1 MSQGSGTRDE
11 FRGERMG
18 GTGRRSRPGEVGAVA
33 VEFALIL
40 PVLLLLL
47 VGTIQFGIVYSQYQ
61 VMEGAAREGAR
72 CAAVQAAGFSDCDP
86 QARVD
91 AALPAGY
98 TRSGPISI
106 SVEGGGTACSEDT
119 VGANVTV
126 SWEQEFNLGILGN
139 LVPGLPDTV
148 TRTVQGTF
156 RCE

>member
-1 MSQGSGTRDE
+1 
-11 FRGERMG
+11 MG
-18 GTGRRSRPGEVGAVA
+18 GAGRRWRPGEVGAVA

-86 QARVD
+86 EDRVD

-126 SWEQEFNLGILGN
+126 SWEQEFSLGILGN

>member
-1 MSQGSGTRDE
+1 M
-11 FRGERMG
+11 
-18 GTGRRSRPGEVGAVA
+18 A

-40 PVLLLLL
+40 PVLLLIL

-72 CAAVQAAGFSDCDP
+72 CAAVQAAGFTDCDP
-86 QARVD
+86 VARVE

-98 TRSGPISI
+98 EIDPGPVTV
-106 SVEGGGTACSEDT
+106 SVGGAPGVCTEDT
-119 VGANVTV
+119 VGENVTV
-126 SWEQEFNLGILGN
+126 SWPQRFSLGLLGN

-148 TRTVQGTF
+148 TRTVEGTF

>member
-1 MSQGSGTRDE
+1 MRQTL
-11 FRGERMG
+11 
-18 GTGRRSRPGEVGAVA
+18 GRRERRESGAVA

-40 PVLLLLL
+40 PVLLLIL

-72 CAAVQAAGFSDCDP
+72 CAAVQAAGFTDCSP
-86 QARVD
+86 VERVD

-98 TRSGPISI
+98 TRSGPVTV
-106 SVEGGGTACSEDT
+106 SVEGGGTACTDAT
-119 VGANVTV
+119 VGENVTV
-126 SWEQEFNLGILGN
+126 SWEQEFSLGLLGN

-148 TRTVQGTF
+148 TRTVTGTF

>member
-1 MSQGSGTRDE
+1 
-11 FRGERMG
+11 MG
-18 GTGRRSRPGEVGAVA
+18 GAGRRWRPGEVGAVA

-72 CAAVQAAGFSDCDP
+72 CAAVKAAGFSGCDP
-86 QARVD
+86 EDRVD

-126 SWEQEFNLGILGN
+126 SWEQEFSLGILGN

>member
-1 MSQGSGTRDE
+1 M
-11 FRGERMG
+11 RMG
-18 GTGRRSRPGEVGAVA
+18 ELGRRRGPGESGAVA

-40 PVLLLLL
+40 PVLLLLV
-47 VGTIQFGIVYSQYQ
+47 VGIIQFGIVYSQYQ

-98 TRSGPISI
+98 TRSGPVQV
-106 SVEGGGTACSEDT
+106 SVEGGGTACTDAT
-119 VGANVTV
+119 VGENVTV
-126 SWEQEFNLGILGN
+126 SWEQEFSLGLLGN

-148 TRTVQGTF
+148 TRTVRGTF

>member
-1 MSQGSGTRDE
+1 MAEILGQ
-11 FRGERMG
+11 RGHWER
-18 GTGRRSRPGEVGAVA
+18 GAVA

-40 PVLLLLL
+40 PVLLMILI
-47 VGTIQFGIVYSQYQ
+47 GTIQFGIVYSEYQ

-72 CAAVQAAGFSDCDP
+72 CAAVQAAGFADCDP
-86 QARVD
+86 VARVD

-98 TRSGPISI
+98 TRTGPVTV
-106 SVEGGGTACSEDT
+106 SVEGGGSTCTDAT
-119 VGANVTV
+119 VGRNVTV
-126 SWEQEFNLGILGN
+126 SWRQEFSLGLLGN

>member
-1 MSQGSGTRDE
+1 MRE
-11 FRGERMG
+11 IP
-18 GTGRRSRPGEVGAVA
+18 GRRCGGESGAVA

-47 VGTIQFGIVYSQYQ
+47 VGTIQFGVVYSEYQ

-86 QARVD
+86 VARVD

-98 TRSGPISI
+98 TRTGPVTV
-106 SVEGGGTACSEDT
+106 SVEGGGAACTEAT
-119 VGANVTV
+119 VGRNVTV
-126 SWEQEFNLGILGN
+126 SWPQEFSLGLLGN

-148 TRTVQGTF
+148 TRTVRGTF

>member
-1 MSQGSGTRDE
+1 MSQGSGARDE
-11 FRGERMG
+11 FRRERMG
-18 GTGRRSRPGEVGAVA
+18 GAGRRWRPGEVGAVA

-72 CAAVQAAGFSDCDP
+72 CAAVQAAGFSDCKPKD
-86 QARVD
+86 RVD

-106 SVEGGGTACSEDT
+106 SVEGGGAACTEET
-119 VGANVTV
+119 VGRNVTV
-126 SWEQEFNLGILGN
+126 SWEQEFSLGILGN

>member
-1 MSQGSGTRDE
+1 MAEILGQ
-11 FRGERMG
+11 RGHWER
-18 GTGRRSRPGEVGAVA
+18 GAVA

-40 PVLLLLL
+40 PVLLMILI
-47 VGTIQFGIVYSQYQ
+47 GTIQFGIVYSEYQ

-72 CAAVQAAGFSDCDP
+72 CAAVQAAGFADCDP
-86 QARVD
+86 VARVD

-98 TRSGPISI
+98 TRTGPVTV
-106 SVEGGGTACSEDT
+106 SVEGGGSTCTDAT
-119 VGANVTV
+119 VGRNVTV
-126 SWEQEFNLGILGN
+126 SWRQKFSLGLLGN

>member
-1 MSQGSGTRDE
+1 MRRGTRRRG
-11 FRGERMG
+11 RGE
-18 GTGRRSRPGEVGAVA
+18 TGAVA

-72 CAAVQAAGFSDCDP
+72 CAAVQATGFAECDP
-86 QARVD
+86 EARVD

-106 SVEGGGTACSEDT
+106 VVDGGGSTCTEDT
-119 VGANVTV
+119 VGRNVTV
-126 SWEQEFNLGILGN
+126 SWEQEFSLGILGN